1 MLFDAIRRKVK
12 NAKCGTL
19 KLKKMLQMAPDY
31 PLIARSLLRRDRPIV
46 RITAIHTQQPTAGGG
61 ERGGHNLKQER
72 FRLGTK
78 KHFSTLRAARQWN
91 RLPREAA

>member
-1 MLFDAIRRKVK
+1 
-12 NAKCGTL
+12 
-19 KLKKMLQMAPDY
+19 MLQTAPDY
-31 PLIARSLLRRDRPIV
+31 PLTARSLLRRDRPIV

-78 KHFSTLRAARQWN
+78 KHPEGSQAVEQAAQGGCVVVFKTQQDKALSN
-91 RLPREAA
+91 LV